1 MLPAAGGRGI
11 TFGSLNQPS
20 KLSPRCLSAWA
31 RILTRVP
38 GSRLLLKG
46 KALGDATIAGRVRA
60 TFAAH
65 GIDTRRI
72 DLRAWTVTQASHL
85 DSYRKI
91 DIALDPF
98 PYGGVITTCEAMS
111 MGVPVVS
118 LEGERVLGRYGSAF
132 LKTVGLGDLVAKDED
147 AYVEIAAG
155 LARDRE
161 RLTDIRKSLR
171 ARMAASRLCDA
182 AAFARGVE
190 SAYRRM
196 WREWCLAS

>member
-1 MLPAAGGRGI
+1 MWEETRAAIADQLRARLAGSPKVTVEMLTPM
-11 TFGSLNQPS
+11 
-20 KLSPRCLSAWA
+20 
-31 RILTRVP
+31 
-38 GSRLLLKG
+38 
-46 KALGDATIAGRVRA
+46 
-60 TFAAH
+60 FAAF
-65 GIDTRRI
+65 GE
-72 DLRAWTVTQASHL
+72 L
-85 DSYRKI
+85 DE
-91 DIALDPF
+91 
-98 PYGGVITTCEAMS
+98 VI
-111 MGVPVVS
+111 
-118 LEGERVLGRYGSAF
+118 
-132 LKTVGLGDLVAKDED
+132 VAKDED